1 MMATRI
7 DCGNFIRRDCIG
19 KRVELGSPV
28 GVWVGHSCPTA
39 FDFPFWPTKSKAVG
53 QECPTGTSEDARAY
67 IARRNSTTW
76 VSAQRPSL
84 LPLAFAR

>member
-19 KRVELGSPV
+19 KRVELRSTHTEVKG
-28 GVWVGHSCPTA
+28 GRT
-39 FDFPFWPTKSKAVG
+39 
-53 QECPTGTSEDARAY
+53 ECPTRTSEDARAY

-76 VSAQRPSL
+76 DSAQRPSL
-84 LPLAFAR
+84 LPLASAR